1 MAEKEKKEK
10 KGMFGWLD
18 FLPFV
23 GDDDEE
29 IPLEQQFFDHY
40 KKTGTLLNN
49 EEGQPILTYE
59 EAIKLFKSSTDKQ
72 YIQFL
77 YSN

>member
-1 MAEKEKKEK
+1 M
-10 KGMFGWLD
+10 GWLTD
-18 FLPFV
+18 WISLI

-29 IPLEQQFFDHY
+29 ITPEQQFFDHY
-40 KKTGTLLNN
+40 KKTGTLLKN
-49 EEGQPILTYE
+49 EEGQPILTYV
-59 EAIKLFKSSTDKQ
+59 EALKLFKSSTDKQ

>member
-1 MAEKEKKEK
+1 M
-10 KGMFGWLD
+10 GMFDWL
-18 FLPFV
+18 PWV

-29 IPLEQQFFDHY
+29 EPTPEQQFFDHY
-40 KKTGTLLNN
+40 KKTGTLLKN
-49 EEGQPILTYE
+49 EEGQPTLKYE
-59 EAIKLFKSSTDKQ
+59 DALKLFKSSTDKQ

>member
-1 MAEKEKKEK
+1 MAEKEK
-10 KGMFGWLD
+10 KGMFGRLLG

-23 GDDDEE
+23 GNDDEE

-40 KKTGTLLNN
+40 KKTGTLLKN
-49 EEGQPILTYE
+49 EEGQPILPYE
-59 EAIKLFKSSTDKQ
+59 EALQLFKSSTDKQ

>member
-1 MAEKEKKEK
+1 M
-10 KGMFGWLD
+10 GMFGWL
-18 FLPFV
+18 PWV
-23 GDDDEE
+23 GDEEEE
-29 IPLEQQFFDHY
+29 ISPEEQFFDHY
-40 KKTGTLLNN
+40 KKTGTLLKN

-59 EAIKLFKSSTDKQ
+59 EALQLFKSSTDKQ

>member
-1 MAEKEKKEK
+1 M
-10 KGMFGWLD
+10 GMFDW
-18 FLPFV
+18 FWKK
-23 GDDDEE
+23 DEE
-29 IPLEQQFFDHY
+29 EITPEQQFFDHY
-40 KKTGTLLNN
+40 KKTGTLLKN

-59 EAIKLFKSSTDKQ
+59 EALQLFKSSTDKQ

>member
-1 MAEKEKKEK
+1 M
-10 KGMFGWLD
+10 GWLSKW
-18 FLPFV
+18 F
-23 GDDDEE
+23 GGGDDEE

-40 KKTGTLLNN
+40 KKTGTLLKN

-59 EAIKLFKSSTDKQ
+59 EALQLFKSSTDKQ

>member
-1 MAEKEKKEK
+1 MAEKDK

-23 GDDDEE
+23 GNDDEE
-29 IPLEQQFFDHY
+29 IRPEQQFFDHY
-40 KKTGTLLNN
+40 KKTGTLLTD

-59 EAIKLFKSSTDKQ
+59 EALKLFKSSTDKQ